1 MALKTVE
8 QYYQTLRAM
17 HPTAYILGERVENPS
32 EHPLIK
38 RHCAVI
44 AQTYAMAQEPE
55 YRDLL
60 TGESKLIGEKVS
72 RFTKLYESKDDL
84 MTKVK
89 MMRLLSNKTGS
100 CYVRCTGLDMINA
113 GFIVT
118 YDTDKKYGTHYHENF
133 VNYLKYIQKNDIAV
147 HSGVTDV
154 KGDRALSPSK
164 QSDPDMYVH
173 VVDRTEDGIIVRGC
187 KAHQTGSLCVHEVIV
202 GPTRRLSQDD
212 KDYAVSFALPIDTRG
227 IIHVYGRGG
236 LEDRQLGGVDIG
248 NINYSKFVP
257 LVIFDDVFVPWD
269 RVFMCGEY
277 EFAAPLVSLFA
288 DYHRQSHGGCKCG
301 IADVLVGAAATM
313 AEYNGVAN
321 VSHIRHKLTEMIK
334 TGETMYGCSL
344 AASIESKK
352 TDSGVYAVD
361 SALANTSKLYE
372 GKEFIEAIRLMLEI
386 TGGLVGS
393 MPSEKDLRSPEI
405 GHFLEK
411 YLKGVPG
418 VSAEDRMRMFRLVE
432 KLGFGSSDVM
442 SHIHGGGS
450 PEAHRL
456 ALWRATDLEARKK
469 MAKHLA
475 GIEAQDIN

>member
-17 HPTAYILGERVENPS
+17 HPTAYILGERVKSPS

-55 YRDLL
+55 YKDLL
-60 TGESKLIGEKVS
+60 TGESKLIGDKVS

-187 KAHQTGSLCVHEVIV
+187 KAHQTGS
-202 GPTRRLSQDD
+202 
-212 KDYAVSFALPIDTRG
+212 
-227 IIHVYGRGG
+227 
-236 LEDRQLGGVDIG
+236 
-248 NINYSKFVP
+248 
-257 LVIFDDVFVPWD
+257 
-269 RVFMCGEY
+269 
-277 EFAAPLVSLFA
+277 
-288 DYHRQSHGGCKCG
+288 
-301 IADVLVGAAATM
+301 
-313 AEYNGVAN
+313 
-321 VSHIRHKLTEMIK
+321 
-334 TGETMYGCSL
+334 
-344 AASIESKK
+344 
-352 TDSGVYAVD
+352 
-361 SALANTSKLYE
+361 
-372 GKEFIEAIRLMLEI
+372 
-386 TGGLVGS
+386 
-393 MPSEKDLRSPEI
+393 
-405 GHFLEK
+405 
-411 YLKGVPG
+411 
-418 VSAEDRMRMFRLVE
+418 
-432 KLGFGSSDVM
+432 
-442 SHIHGGGS
+442 
-450 PEAHRL
+450 
-456 ALWRATDLEARKK
+456 
-469 MAKHLA
+469 
-475 GIEAQDIN
+475 